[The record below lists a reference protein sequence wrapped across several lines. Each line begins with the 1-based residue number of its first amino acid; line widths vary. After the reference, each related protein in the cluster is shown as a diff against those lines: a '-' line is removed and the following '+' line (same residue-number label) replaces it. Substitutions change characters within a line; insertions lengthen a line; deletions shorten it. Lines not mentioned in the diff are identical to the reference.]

1 MTIAIIQGSPI
12 LRCKDSYYDFN
23 FVEFDKYLR
32 QCDSLV
38 YIATVKD
45 IDDSKTKALYK
56 VDTSKVS
63 FRIIEKDNIRDYIH
77 LRKRKKEIIKNAI
90 DGADLTVVKMPS
102 ITIGKW
108 AANYAGKINKPY
120 IVEVCGCAWDSF
132 WYHSFEGKILAPFN
146 YYFTKRII
154 SKAENVVY
162 VTSKFLQRRYPN
174 SKHNIGC
181 SNVLL
186 PEFDDEV
193 LMQRINRIQNR
204 KEDEVIK
211 LGTAGALNVRY
222 KSQDAVIKAIS
233 LLRNKG
239 VKAEYY
245 LAGGGSKE
253 YLENVAK
260 KYDVL
265 EYIHFL
271 GTVPKSK
278 MYDFYDMLDI
288 YIHPSLA
295 EGLPRVLIE
304 AESRALPA
312 LGANAAGTPEL
323 LSDDCVFPKKDVHA
337 ICDLVATFTTEKM
350 EKQARDNY
358 YRSKLYAF
366 DVLNE
371 RRRVFYNEVIN
382 NK

>member
-23 FVEFDKYLR
+23 YVEFDKYLR

-63 FRIIEKDNIRDYIH
+63 FRIIEKDNIRDYIQ
-77 LRKRKKEIIKNAI
+77 LRKSKKEIIKNAI
-90 DGADLTVVKMPS
+90 NEADLTVVKMPS

-108 AANYAGKINKPY
+108 AANYASKVNKPY

-146 YYFTKRII
+146 YLFTKRII
-154 SKAENVVY
+154 SKAQNVVY
-162 VTSKFLQRRYPN
+162 VTSQFLQRRYPN

-186 PEFDDEV
+186 PEFDDEI
-193 LMQRINRIQNR
+193 LMQRISRIQKR
-204 KEDEVIK
+204 KADEVIK

-222 KSQDAVIKAIS
+222 KSQDAVIKAIA

-239 VKAEYY
+239 VNAEYY

-253 YLENVAK
+253 YLESVAK
-260 KYDVL
+260 EYKVL
-265 EYIHFL
+265 EYVHFL
-271 GTVPKSK
+271 GTVPKSE

-312 LGANAAGTPEL
+312 LGANVAGTPEL

-337 ICDLVATFTTEKM
+337 ICELVTNFTTEKM

-358 YRSKLYAF
+358 NRSKLYAF

-371 RRRVFYNEVIN
+371 RRRVFYKEVIN